1 MGAGAHVQTRPDP
14 VGSSAS
20 GVCFLVSR
28 RFGIA
33 SHECCAGEAGD
44 LLSAP
49 GVALRAITPLVLL
62 CLLLLL

>member
-1 MGAGAHVQTRPDP
+1 MGAGARVQTRPDP
-14 VGSSAS
+14 IRSSAS

-33 SHECCAGEAGD
+33 FHECCADEAGD
-44 LLSAP
+44 LLSVP
-49 GVALRAITPLVLL
+49 GVALWAITPLVLL